1 MRLVHATREVYHC
14 CSCVYEL
21 VRLANW
27 ASRSPVIVAE
37 QLTRH
42 NPLIHLQYCRSWLE
56 TQVLIDY
63 SAVAIFATQTDNC
76 HLRWLIL
83 EPVKGHT
90 TTVTCR
96 WLVVSH
102 LFGTTSLHWHSIHNN
117 DTFAVHA
124 NILSSMHSFLSP
136 LLHLIIF
143 SRIQHLC
150 VCACVRAIDCPFAQ
164 HEPLPQ
170 PPPAA
175 AAQVLDASLDIV
187 MLWDGHTT
195 ICDCIEVQ
203 WCYGKRDHS
212 RHQHNHRHHWPLLTK
227 VVNGNDKNTP
237 YTEKNC
243 ASHFDSCLVLRR
255 INILFCWPSFKW
267 CFALVVSCC
276 STDAIVQYSRQE
288 S

>member
-102 LFGTTSLHWHSIHNN
+102 LFGTTFLHWHSIHNT
-117 DTFAVHA
+117 DTFAVLA
-124 NILSSMHSFLSP
+124 NILQCTVFCRRCCTLLFFLVFSICVFVHVCG
-136 LLHLIIF
+136 HLIALLLNT
-143 SRIQHLC
+143 SH
-150 VCACVRAIDCPFAQ
+150 
-164 HEPLPQ
+164 H
-170 PPPAA
+170 
-175 AAQVLDASLDIV
+175 
-187 MLWDGHTT
+187 
-195 ICDCIEVQ
+195 
-203 WCYGKRDHS
+203 
-212 RHQHNHRHHWPLLTK
+212 HNHRQLQQH
-227 VVNGNDKNTP
+227 
-237 YTEKNC
+237 
-243 ASHFDSCLVLRR
+243 
-255 INILFCWPSFKW
+255 
-267 CFALVVSCC
+267 
-276 STDAIVQYSRQE
+276 
-288 S
+288 